1 MPLEE
6 PVAPAPAEEPSPDQ
20 MIAEIAQMPPE
31 QALDT
36 LRQLFAESAEILEVV
51 DQIAALP
58 PEQQPAAIQEF
69 LEALSA
75 NL

>member
-1 MPLEE
+1 
-6 PVAPAPAEEPSPDQ
+6 
-20 MIAEIAQMPPE
+20 MPPE

-36 LRQLFAESAEILEVV
+36 LRQLVAESAEILEVV